1 MNLAGLNKAI
11 AEEFPR
17 LSTQLQLAA
26 RYVLD
31 RPDDVAL
38 MSMRGLAA
46 NAGVHP
52 STMVRLAKTFGCDSF
67 QDFRAPFQARL
78 RARPEGY
85 LARARD
91 LQARGTE
98 SDTELTQEVLEANLE
113 NLRQTF
119 KINTPERFEACAK
132 TLAQG
137 SRVYVVGLRGMYP
150 VASFF
155 HYAYAMFRNNGILV
169 DGRGG
174 AFADALRDFGADD
187 VILAIS
193 FDPYTYETVRSA
205 EFARNRGGKVVV
217 MTDSQVSPLA
227 AYADQMLIIKN
238 ESPSFFHSVAAG
250 VTAAEELIALLMAEG
265 GQAALDAIEESEI
278 LLAKFQAYWQQKPE
292 ERKTRIRSQR
302 TRLKPRPNMKES
314 DPV

>member
-1 MNLAGLNKAI
+1 MDLASFTKAI
-11 AEEFPR
+11 TEKFPQ
-17 LSTQLQLAA
+17 LSPQLQTAA

-38 MSMRGLAA
+38 MSMRSLAA
-46 NAGVHP
+46 NANVHP

-67 QDFRAPFQARL
+67 QDFRAPFQLRL

-85 LARARD
+85 LARARG
-91 LQARGTE
+91 LQALGSE
-98 SDTELTQEVLEANLE
+98 GELTQEVLESNLE

-119 KINTPERFEACAK
+119 SINTPERFEACAK
-132 TLAQG
+132 TLAG
-137 SRVYVVGLRGMYP
+137 GRRVYVVGLRGMFP

-155 HYAYAMFRNNGILV
+155 HYAYSMFRDNGILV

-174 AFADALRDFGADD
+174 AFADGLRDFGSEDI
-187 VILAIS
+187 ILAIS
-193 FDPYTYETVRSA
+193 FDPYTYETVRAA
-205 EFARNRGGKVVV
+205 EFAKSRGGKAVV

-227 AYADQMLIIKN
+227 EFADQILIIKN

-265 GQAALDAIEESEI
+265 GQAALDAIEESEA
-278 LLAKFQAYWQQKPE
+278 LLAKFQAYWMQNPE
-292 ERKTRIRSQR
+292 DRKATVRRLR
-302 TRLKPRPNMKES
+302 TRLNPRKHMKKP
-314 DPV
+314 DPQ